1 MRILKNGVV
10 LSGSLF
16 LGLIGVSLLSGQP
29 KPDADVL
36 LFTDGERLTGHFVK
50 STGSSLTF
58 KSDSLGDITV
68 DWTKVKELQ
77 SSAKVAVIPKGVRL
91 RKRADAASIPQ
102 GTLSVEDQ
110 QVHLTGEAP
119 RSMPVADT
127 GSIIDQ
133 AGFQNALAHQPG
145 FFDAWKGA
153 VT

>member
-1 MRILKNGVV
+1 MRIVNIERSWSANALLVW
-10 LSGSLF
+10 LSM
-16 LGLIGVSLLSGQP
+16 LGLPLFAQP
-29 KPDADVL
+29 AGPAKADPDVL

-58 KSDSLGDITV
+58 KSDSLGEITV
-68 DWTKVKELQ
+68 DWSKVKELQ

-91 RKRADAASIPQ
+91 RKRAEAANIPQ

-133 AGFQNALAHQPG
+133 AGFQNALTH
-145 FFDAWKGA
+145 
-153 VT
+153 